1 MVLSWPLRLL
11 PNPKLG
17 HRLCYLFF
25 FCARALAHLVI
36 VLIVASVVLATC
48 GVKFCISLLPVTWLY
63 TLIFIRVD
71 SDPPYLASLY
81 ANTCRYSVD
90 SHLLR
95 KLPNSPF
102 KWVVTTVTAT
112 CSFLG
117 LTRIRDMDVVLVVYG
132 CPGSMTAFSSSLKSS
147 EPGSWLRLMIVVLAG
162 YGVADGAW
170 YRVKTNTLCINFRPC
185 LFYAKVSATAPPTC
199 RGRQKCYYRYK
210 SYCSNTTT
218 SIAQWEL

>member
-1 MVLSWPLRLL
+1 MVSYKTNTLNEVILNSHCCCGRCHRKQPDYLPYWMVLSWPLRLL

-17 HRLCYLFF
+17 HGLCYLF

-71 SDPPYLASLY
+71 SAPPRLVSLY

-117 LTRIRDMDVVLVVYG
+117 LTRIRDMDVVLVV
-132 CPGSMTAFSSSLKSS
+132 
-147 EPGSWLRLMIVVLAG
+147 WLSRIDDCV
-162 YGVADGAW
+162 
-170 YRVKTNTLCINFRPC
+170 
-185 LFYAKVSATAPPTC
+185 
-199 RGRQKCYYRYK
+199 
-210 SYCSNTTT
+210 
-218 SIAQWEL
+218 